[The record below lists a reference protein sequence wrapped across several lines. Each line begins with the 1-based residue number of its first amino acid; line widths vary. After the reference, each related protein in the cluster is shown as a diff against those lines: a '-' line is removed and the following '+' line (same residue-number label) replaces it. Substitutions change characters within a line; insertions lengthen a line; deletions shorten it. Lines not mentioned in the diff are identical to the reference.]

1 MPGWT
6 LAQVS
11 ISINAIAIEYE
22 YQCHYHGY
30 HRSKPGSPKSNI
42 NHLIVNDNFRS
53 ECQVF
58 REAGMKEEVFKLSH
72 SIVMG
77 WGRVGMG
84 NGGWEG
90 GSWQECCLVSLF
102 R

>member
-58 REAGMKEEVFKLSH
+58 KEAGMKEEVYKISY
-72 SIVMG
+72 SIARG
-77 WGRVGMG
+77 GEGRERG
-84 NGGWEG
+84 EG
-90 GSWQECCLVSLF
+90 GGGKNMVRMLSNVTI
-102 R
+102 